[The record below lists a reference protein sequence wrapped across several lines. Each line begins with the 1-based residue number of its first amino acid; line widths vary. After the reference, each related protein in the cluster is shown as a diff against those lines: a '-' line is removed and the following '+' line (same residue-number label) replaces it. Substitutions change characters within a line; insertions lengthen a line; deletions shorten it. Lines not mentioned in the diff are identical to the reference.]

1 MDENQIF
8 DDEVEEGEIN
18 WDEPDEG
25 EINWD
30 EPDEGE
36 INWDEP
42 DEGEINWDEPDEGE
56 INWDEPDE
64 GEIIDDELEDEEQG
78 YDEPDDEEMIDEDS
92 EDNEQGW
99 DEPDEGKVSW
109 DDEDYE
115 SGPREV
121 YEGDFDGDEL
131 SEEQERS
138 AKESRAADTQIMGA
152 LQLDKDNFTLSV
164 AVGDIKDILI
174 PVAIKDSRRETYIGL
189 SKSVEEYGVL
199 SPIHVMVTESYAD
212 HLLENGAEAPYDM
225 PKYALLDGVRRMFA
239 ATKNGLKRINAIIW
253 DFADKDKGSEMFNI
267 ISLILNKTQRRS
279 WSETWYM
286 YQVLE
291 ESSPL
296 SPGTIEYLLQLEP
309 GDATKLKEI
318 MSRAEQYPQPKQDL
332 LDKKKNLTQAF
343 NALQKEM
350 KEQNQLYQ
358 EDVQGMGE
366 IEQAEGVKNEET
378 GDSAK
383 LSDDEV
389 KEILDMGDSF
399 DGELSENDFD
409 EMMGNNIPDD
419 RQTVGD
425 RHPLD
430 PALKAATLVRDGYKC
445 QCCGMGEGYPIK
457 YALSILQSHHKISV
471 ANSGVDSEDNIITI
485 CQNCHTMVH
494 TLLKNGM
501 KFGVSKETFDELPE
515 NVQETMK
522 NIMKTAR
529 FDWEAGKR
537 LGKNKEDFRQDNMN
551 SSKFKMPGTDLSENM
566 KALNS
571 RKEE

>member
-18 WDEPDEG
+18 WDEPEEG

-30 EPDEGE
+30 EPDDEEDDFGESDDSEFSDESDEGE
-36 INWDEP
+36 VSWDEP
-42 DEGEINWDEPDEGE
+42 E
-56 INWDEPDE
+56 
-64 GEIIDDELEDEEQG
+64 
-78 YDEPDDEEMIDEDS
+78 DDEEAWGDSEDEDS
-92 EDNEQGW
+92 WNDEDNDIGS
-99 DEPDEGKVSW
+99 P
-109 DDEDYE
+109 
-115 SGPREV
+115 EV

-131 SEEQERS
+131 SEEQEKA
-138 AKESRAADTQIMGA
+138 AKDSRAADTQIVGA
-152 LQLDKDNFTLSV
+152 LQLDKDNFSLSV
-164 AVGDIKDILI
+164 AIVDIKDVLI
-174 PVAIKDSRRETYIGL
+174 PVSIKDSRRETYIGL
-189 SKSVEEYGVL
+189 TKSVEEYGVL

-212 HLLENGAEAPYDM
+212 HLLENGADVPYDM

-239 ATKNGLKRINAIIW
+239 ATKNGLTRINAIIW

-318 MSRAEQYPQPKQDL
+318 MSRADQYPQPKQDL
-332 LDKKKNLTQAF
+332 IDKKKNLTQAF

-358 EDVQGMGE
+358 EDVRGMGE
-366 IEQAEGVKNEET
+366 VEQAEGVKNEET

-571 RKEE
+571 RKEG

>member
-1 MDENQIF
+1 MDENQLF
-8 DDEVEEGEIN
+8 DDEIDEGEVVLDDPDEDEVYSEEYDDDNDQFEDSGEGEVDWDESEEGEVQ
-18 WDEPDEG
+18 WDDS
-25 EINWD
+25 
-30 EPDEGE
+30 
-36 INWDEP
+36 
-42 DEGEINWDEPDEGE
+42 
-56 INWDEPDE
+56 
-64 GEIIDDELEDEEQG
+64 DEEG
-78 YDEPDDEEMIDEDS
+78 TSEEEYDGGFDDDS
-92 EDNEQGW
+92 
-99 DEPDEGKVSW
+99 S
-109 DDEDYE
+109 
-115 SGPREV
+115 EV
-121 YEGDFDGDEL
+121 ERHEIYEGDFDGDEL
-131 SEEQERS
+131 SEEQERA
-138 AKESRAADTQIMGA
+138 AKDSRAADTQIIGA
-152 LQLDKDNFTLSV
+152 LQLDKDNFSLSV
-164 AVGDIKDILI
+164 AVIDIKDILT
-174 PVAIKDSRRETYIGL
+174 PVSIKDSRRETYIGL
-189 SKSVEEYGVL
+189 TKSVEEYGVL

-212 HLLENGAEAPYDM
+212 HLLENGTDAPYDM
-225 PKYALLDGVRRMFA
+225 PKYALLDGLRRIFA
-239 ATKNGLKRINAIIW
+239 ATKNGLTRVNAIIW

-318 MSRAEQYPQPKQDL
+318 MSRADQYPQPKQDL

-366 IEQAEGVKNEET
+366 IEQAEGVKNDES
-378 GDSAK
+378 GDSTK

-457 YALSILQSHHKISV
+457 YALSVLQSHHKISV

-501 KFGVSKETFDELPE
+501 KFGVSKETFDSLPE
-515 NVQETMK
+515 DIQETMK
-522 NIMKTAR
+522 NIMKIAR
-529 FDWEAGKR
+529 YDWEAGKR
-537 LGKNKEDFRQDNMN
+537 LGKNKEDFRQENMN

-571 RKEE
+571 SKEQ